1 MDFPTTVLNIY
12 RNHLSGVFLF
22 LMKSDTERTNR
33 DRPRIA
39 RGIMTLAIVISGIAF
54 IWFGFQ
60 TVLGTPTPFYVV
72 SSGSMIPALQIG
84 DIIVVQDTNLSDG
97 VVEGDVIVFDRPT
110 DKEVVV
116 VHRIVDIVDDAPQ
129 RALRTKGDNNRLVD
143 GWLVTEEY
151 FLGKVIF
158 TVPKIGYLSRILNPP
173 LNFIFVIIILA
184 VIFLSEAFPSKEK
197 PKIKEISY

>member
-1 MDFPTTVLNIY
+1 
-12 RNHLSGVFLF
+12 
-22 LMKSDTERTNR
+22 MKGDTERTHWG
-33 DRPRIA
+33 RPRIA

-54 IWFGFQ
+54 IWLGFQ
-60 TVLGTPTPFYVV
+60 TALGTPTPFYVV

-97 VVEGDVIVFDRPT
+97 IVESDVIVFDRPT

-116 VHRIVDIVDDAPQ
+116 VHRVVDIVDDASQP
-129 RALRTKGDNNRLVD
+129 ALRTKGDNNRLVD

-158 TVPKIGYLSRILNPP
+158 TVPKIGYLTRILSPP
-173 LNFIFVIIILA
+173 LNFIFVIIILVA
-184 VIFLSEAFPSKEK
+184 IFLSEAFPSKEK
-197 PKIKEISY
+197 RKIKETLY

>member
-1 MDFPTTVLNIY
+1 MED
-12 RNHLSGVFLF
+12 
-22 LMKSDTERTNR
+22 DTETTRR
-33 DRPRIA
+33 HRPRIA
-39 RGIMTLAIVISGIAF
+39 RGVMTLAVVISGIAL

-84 DIIVVQDTNLSDG
+84 DIIIVQDTNLSDG
-97 VVEGDVIVFDRPT
+97 IFEGDVIVFDRPT
-110 DKEVVV
+110 DKQVVV
-116 VHRIVDIVDDAPQ
+116 VHRVIDVVDDTPQ

-158 TVPKIGYLSRILNPP
+158 TVPKIGYLTRILSPP

-184 VIFLSEAFPSKEK
+184 VIFLSEALPSKEK
-197 PKIKEISY
+197 RRMK